1 MDTGPLPR
9 QEVLLMPDD
18 IAKKKLAIV
27 NLRCEIA
34 RTLKGGDCQRAGEVE
49 FGDVLLCRRHA
60 KQLEAHDRVGLL
72 VGMVSSLELSL
83 RSIPLRKDR
92 ELACLCGRS
101 EHRQN
106 ESSLVPEKISSNSVM
121 RRRRKSRRVLEASGS
136 IGYRA

>member
-1 MDTGPLPR
+1 MDSGPLPR

-92 ELACLCGRS
+92 ELALLVRARRAQAKRELARAREDLKQLG
-101 EHRQN
+101 N
-106 ESSLVPEKISSNSVM
+106 EEEEEVS
-121 RRRRKSRRVLEASGS
+121 
-136 IGYRA
+136 